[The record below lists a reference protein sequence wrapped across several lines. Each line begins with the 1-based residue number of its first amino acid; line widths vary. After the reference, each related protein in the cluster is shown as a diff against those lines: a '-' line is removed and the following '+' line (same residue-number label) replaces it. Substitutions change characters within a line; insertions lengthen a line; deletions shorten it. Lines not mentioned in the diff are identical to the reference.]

1 LTCATATW
9 QEVHVLVL
17 TSTALVWFQALLAD
31 LSSKVCQGPDSPKG
45 STRFL
50 RITLFSLNQARRLG
64 SLLRPHRAFQGH
76 AAHMARWPVM
86 LSPNGSSDTCMSE
99 MLALI
104 PPCRFT
110 AQRAHRVPVYPRSC
124 DIPPYCFHGATAH
137 LRRILLMEQQVW
149 SRQRARRSTVRPRV
163 AADNHPCD
171 LVSQCFPLMVPFRTR
186 FLPCEMARIA
196 YVQRLIGCL
205 YTLWYCYIPICRF
218 HGTGTPDTR
227 ARGH

>member
-1 LTCATATW
+1 
-9 QEVHVLVL
+9 LVL
-17 TSTALVWFQALLAD
+17 TSPALVWFQALLAD

-64 SLLRPHRAFQGH
+64 SLLLPHRAFQGH

-124 DIPPYCFHGATAH
+124 DIPPYCFHGAAAH

-149 SRQRARRSTVRPRV
+149 SRQRAPAKEPGLLPSPRLRV
-163 AADNHPCD
+163 LIHYYFDYE
-171 LVSQCFPLMVPFRTR
+171 S
-186 FLPCEMARIA
+186 ARIWRSEA
-196 YVQRLIGCL
+196 LEMSRHD
-205 YTLWYCYIPICRF
+205 R
-218 HGTGTPDTR
+218 
-227 ARGH
+227 